1 MKQVKHIDKES
12 LLINKL
18 LSYLFISSL
27 LLIINSII
35 CLKM

>member
-27 LLIINSII
+27 LLINSII